1 MNPEL
6 VRLLVQWC
14 WDFLSSFW
22 LKNLCLLL
30 LCAVKLP
37 SQKVA
42 RIAVIRSLI
51 SGGFYVKVDKKVINV
66 SPFSWS
72 LCCYPVVVSLFAK
85 MGNRIVEGARYEENV
100 NFGDSHLLS
109 VHYVLVATL

>member
-22 LKNLCLLL
+22 LKNLCLSL

-42 RIAVIRSLI
+42 RIAVIRSII

-72 LCCYPVVVSLFAK
+72 LCCYPVVMSLFAK
-85 MGNRIVEGARYEENV
+85 MGNRIVGR
-100 NFGDSHLLS
+100 G
-109 VHYVLVATL
+109 